1 MPDGASQALP
11 LLRRALALEPDY
23 ALAHSHA
30 ATCHEILFMR
40 GGRHKGDQQEAIRH
54 ARAALVHGRDDATA
68 LAEAGFVIGMVEH
81 DRVAALDAFE
91 AAIALSPSSAF
102 TYIMGSVVLG
112 WAGEGER
119 AIEWGQKGLR
129 LSPFDPWNFNAW
141 FGVFA
146 GNFLQACYEAAAHAA
161 RKGVQSNPE
170 FSILY
175 LCLASAL
182 VNLGRIDE
190 AKAAAARVLTLQ
202 PDFSIG
208 EWRAALDPA
217 PAIAVPLIAALQEAG
232 LS

>member
-1 MPDGASQALP
+1 
-11 LLRRALALEPDY
+11 
-23 ALAHSHA
+23 
-30 ATCHEILFMR
+30 
-40 GGRHKGDQQEAIRH
+40 
-54 ARAALVHGRDDATA
+54 
-68 LAEAGFVIGMVEH
+68 
-81 DRVAALDAFE
+81 
-91 AAIALSPSSAF
+91 
-102 TYIMGSVVLG
+102 MGSVVLG

-119 AIEWGQKGLR
+119 AIEGGEKGLR
-129 LSPFDPWNFNAW
+129 LSPFGPWNFNAW

-146 GNFLQACYEAAAHAA
+146 GNFLRARYEVAAHAA

-170 FSILY
+170 FTILY

-182 VNLGRIDE
+182 VNLGRIEE

-217 PAIAVPLIAALQEAG
+217 PAIAAPLIAGLQEAG